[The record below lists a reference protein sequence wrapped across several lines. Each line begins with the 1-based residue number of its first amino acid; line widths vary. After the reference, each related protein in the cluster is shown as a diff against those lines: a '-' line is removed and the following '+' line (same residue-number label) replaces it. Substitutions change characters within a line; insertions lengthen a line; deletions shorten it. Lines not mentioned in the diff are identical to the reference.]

1 MIRLTP
7 SSRFFL
13 YVIYG
18 LLLTAILLYVRFPT
32 DKFKSFCEQRLEQS
46 LHASDCR
53 IKRIHYS
60 FPISVV
66 FEEIHIT
73 KSSREQQSALIIDQF
88 KFRPGIRFWQ
98 TFKMFGELYSGT
110 FRATLALD
118 RNEKSYRLTDIVLNN
133 LNLNTILKDQGFVD
147 RKVTGS
153 LGGSGRY
160 SAQWNNPASGEGK
173 GRIEVKKGQIEFLQP
188 ILSLTAMNFDR
199 INFDIS
205 VGEQVELQQGKLKGK
220 NLNADFEG
228 SLDVMDSLLACRVSI
243 SGLLEPKREFLQS
256 HPNEAKMVQQYAKR
270 YKKSALPFKLRGT
283 VANPTFRFSR

>member
-18 LLLTAILLYVRFPT
+18 LLLTTVLLYVRFPT
-32 DKFKSFCEQRLEQS
+32 DTFKSFCEQRLEQS
-46 LHASDCR
+46 LKASDCS

-60 FPISVV
+60 FPVSVV
-66 FEEIHIT
+66 FEKVHVIT
-73 KSSREQQSALIIDQF
+73 SSGEQKSAFTIDQF
-88 KFRPGIRFWQ
+88 KFRPGIKFWQ
-98 TFKMFGELYSGT
+98 KFKMFGDLYSGT

-118 RNEKSYRLTDIVLNN
+118 TDKKSYQLTDIVLNN
-133 LNLNTILKDQGFVD
+133 LNLNTILKDQGVVD
-147 RKVTGS
+147 RKATGT

-160 SAQWNNPASGEGK
+160 SAEWDTPAAGEGK
-173 GRIEVKKGQIEFLQP
+173 GRIEVKTGQIEFLQP
-188 ILSLTAMNFDR
+188 ILSLTAINFNR
-199 INFDIS
+199 INLDIS
-205 VGEQVELQQGKLKGK
+205 VGEQVEIQQGKLKGK

-228 SLDVMDSLLACRVSI
+228 SLDVMDSLLASRVRL

-256 HPNEAKMVQQYAKR
+256 HPKEAKMVKQYAKR

>member
-1 MIRLTP
+1 
-7 SSRFFL
+7 
-13 YVIYG
+13 VIYG
-18 LLLTAILLYVRFPT
+18 VILTAVLLYIRFPT
-32 DKFKSFCEQRLEQS
+32 DKFRSFCEQRIEQS
-46 LHASDCR
+46 LHVSDCR

-60 FPISVV
+60 FPFSVV
-66 FEEIHIT
+66 FEKVRVI
-73 KSSREQQSALIIDQF
+73 KSSGEQQSVFIIDQF
-88 KFRPGIRFWQ
+88 RSRLGFKFWQ
-98 TFKMFGELYSGT
+98 TFKIFGDLYSGT
-110 FRATLALD
+110 IRATLSLD
-118 RNEKSYRLTDIVLNN
+118 RDKKSYKLTDIVVTN
-133 LNLNTILKDQGFVD
+133 LNLNKILTDQGFVD

-160 SAQWNNPASGEGK
+160 SAQWNTPTAGEGK

-199 INFDIS
+199 INLDIS
-205 VGEQVELQQGKLKGK
+205 VGEQVEIQQGKLKGK

>member
-18 LLLTAILLYVRFPT
+18 LLLTATLLYVRFPT

-46 LHASDCR
+46 LNASDCS

-60 FPISVV
+60 FPISVI
-66 FEEIHIT
+66 FEKVHII
-73 KSSREQQSALIIDQF
+73 KSSRDQQSAFIIDQF
-88 KFRPGIRFWQ
+88 KFRPGVRFWQ

-118 RNEKSYRLTDIVLNN
+118 RDEKSYKLTDIVFNN
-133 LNLNTILKDQGFVD
+133 LNLNTILKDQGVVD
-147 RKVTGS
+147 RKVTGN

-160 SAQWNNPASGEGK
+160 SAEWKNPAGGEGK
-173 GRIEVKKGQIEFLQP
+173 GRIEVKTGVIEFLQP

-199 INFDIS
+199 ITLDIS
-205 VGEQVELQQGKLKGK
+205 VGEQFEIQRGKLKGK

-228 SLDVMDSLLACRVSI
+228 SLDVMDSLLASRVRV

-256 HPNEAKMVQQYAKR
+256 HPTEAKMVKQYAKR